1 MKNKLDF
8 WQGDV
13 ESIAS
18 KNPKELTGLIEQISG
33 SDELK
38 RDYDDLSE
46 QVSAAQ
52 AKSALVYSEKRNV
65 VAERK
70 QKKAQKEEAEKHLA
84 LQEELV
90 SHWPY
95 FYHLTILLCDYSA
108 NDVWLLCFTFESAES
123 YED

>member
-1 MKNKLDF
+1 M
-8 WQGDV
+8 

-70 QKKAQKEEAEKHLA
+70 QKKAQKEGDEKHLD

-90 SHWPY
+90 SH
-95 FYHLTILLCDYSA
+95 
-108 NDVWLLCFTFESAES
+108 
-123 YED
+123 

>member
-1 MKNKLDF
+1 
-8 WQGDV
+8 V

-38 RDYDDLSE
+38 RDYEDFSE
-46 QVSAAQ
+46 QFATAQ

-70 QKKAQKEEAEKHLA
+70 QKKVQKEEAEKHLC

-90 SHWPY
+90 SH
-95 FYHLTILLCDYSA
+95 
-108 NDVWLLCFTFESAES
+108 
-123 YED
+123 